1 MSPNSDICCY
11 HQLMIQPMTLIVLIL
26 ATMRL
31 TRLAVWD
38 KITLPVRATIIKG
51 FHLKIGKLTLL
62 KWKGSGVE
70 GWLTYLVHCV
80 FCAGFYASAA
90 VVTSYSLWPTNQW
103 LLACY
108 YTLAIAEV
116 APRLLNWEPRSHAGG
131 E

>member
-38 KITLPVRATIIKG
+38 KITLPVRATVIKG
-51 FHLKIGKLTLL
+51 FHLKIRKLTLW
-62 KWKGSGVE
+62 KWGGSGIE
-70 GWLTYLVHCV
+70 GKITYLVHCV
-80 FCAGFYASAA
+80 FCAGFYAAA
-90 VVTSYSLWPTNQW
+90 LVVFPHTIWPHNKW
-103 LLACY
+103 LEACY
-108 YTLAIAEV
+108 LTLAVAEV

>member
-1 MSPNSDICCY
+1 
-11 HQLMIQPMTLIVLIL
+11 MIQPVTLIVLIL

-38 KITLPVRATIIKG
+38 KITLPMRATVING
-51 FHLKIGKLTLL
+51 FHLKVGKLTLL

-80 FCAGFYASAA
+80 FCAGFYASVA
-90 VVTSYSLWPTNQW
+90 VVIAYSLYPTNRW
-103 LLACY
+103 LFACY
-108 YTLAIAEV
+108 LTLAVAEV
-116 APRLLNWEPRSHAGG
+116 APRLLNWEPRSHTGG